1 MYAENSIDPDSR
13 LDLELVQN
21 LKSGKNINESLEEL
35 VQRHS
40 GIFITMINSYT
51 PINERSEMI
60 GDKEYY
66 IYNAALK
73 YDESKNTKFPT
84 YLGSETRWMCLNNYN
99 KNKRKNEIDLDSIE
113 NLGVECMMM
122 EKYSCSDSA
131 KKILQMAKR
140 HPDKRVYTIFK
151 LRYSGSGRN
160 KLTPWSK
167 VCKPVELSVQGCINV
182 HDQALKKIK
191 QELKK
196 EI

>member
-1 MYAENSIDPDSR
+1 MEQL
-13 LDLELVQN
+13 LDNELVHN
-21 LKSGKNINESLEEL
+21 LKVGNNINESLDIL

-40 GIFITMINSYT
+40 GIFITMVNSYT
-51 PINERSEMI
+51 PTNERSELI
-60 GDKEYY
+60 SDKEYY

-73 YDESKNTKFPT
+73 FDESKNTKFPT
-84 YLGSETRWMCLNNYN
+84 YLGCETKWMCMNNFN
-99 KNKRKNEIDLDSIE
+99 KNKRKNEIDLANLENVGIECTSMESYSNMDST
-113 NLGVECMMM
+113 
-122 EKYSCSDSA
+122 
-131 KKILQMAKR
+131 KKILQIAKR

-151 LRYSGSGRN
+151 LRYASSGPN

-191 QELKK
+191 KELQK

>member
-1 MYAENSIDPDSR
+1 MDQEL
-13 LDLELVQN
+13 LDTELVRNLKLGNDINQSLEL
-21 LKSGKNINESLEEL
+21 L

-40 GIFITMINSYT
+40 GIFITMVNSYT
-51 PINERSEMI
+51 PVNERNELI

-73 YDESKNTKFPT
+73 FDETKNTKFPT
-84 YLGSETRWMCLNNYN
+84 YLGCETKWMCMNNYN

-113 NLGVECMMM
+113 NIGIECSSL
-122 EKYSCSDSA
+122 ESYSNNDST

-151 LRYSGSGRN
+151 LRYTSSGPN

-167 VCKPVELSVQGCINV
+167 VCQPVDLSVQGCINV
-182 HDQALKKIK
+182 HDQALNKIK